1 MKSSTKKALIVGG
14 VAVGLG
20 GVLLAVYL
28 LTKNSGVQNLP
39 NGGTVQ
45 LGTSGP
51 APTINTTTGQ
61 TISLALPTG
70 ATWVSISDTAGVTS
84 GSATAGAATNATFTA
99 TVNTTI
105 TAVYTMGANNAST
118 ETIAVN
124 VTAPTSITVTAPT
137 VTAGG

>member
-28 LTKNSGVQNLP
+28 LTKNGGAVNLP
-39 NGGTVQ
+39 NGGIVQ
-45 LGTSGP
+45 LSTSGS

-61 TISLALPTG
+61 IIALALPAG

-105 TAVYTMGANNAST
+105 TAVYTTGANQQST
-118 ETIAVN
+118 VTIAVN
-124 VTAPTSITVTAPT
+124 VTAPTSITVTTPT